1 MLFFFFLVHPI
12 LCRHLSSSPGS
23 THSGNISTRVI
34 FYTPK
39 QWTLVVRHQQPNV
52 EMLNVFTFNITN
64 ILAREAFWVFIWR
77 AALVSPC
84 CPGDSAQV
92 NVKWIVRLGAPL
104 PRWLIDPSVNTTAGK
119 IHKACKCYLN
129 IRLWVCVLTHACE
142 ALKGVT
148 QYMYDVNI
156 HEWLLL
162 HGWERQV
169 PLKDKKDEKCPTKR
183 RFRWNSTLRTLVYL
197 SLS

>member
-1 MLFFFFLVHPI
+1 MFSHLTSLTFWHSRHFGFF
-12 LCRHLSSSPGS
+12 
-23 THSGNISTRVI
+23 
-34 FYTPK
+34 
-39 QWTLVVRHQQPNV
+39 
-52 EMLNVFTFNITN
+52 
-64 ILAREAFWVFIWR
+64 WR
-77 AALVSPC
+77 AALVSLC

-129 IRLWVCVLTHACE
+129 IRLWVCMLTHACE